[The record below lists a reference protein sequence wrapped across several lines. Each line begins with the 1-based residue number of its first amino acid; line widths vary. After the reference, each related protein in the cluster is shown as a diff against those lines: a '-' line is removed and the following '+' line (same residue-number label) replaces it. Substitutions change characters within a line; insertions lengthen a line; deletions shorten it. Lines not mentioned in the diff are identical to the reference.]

1 MTFTPSSAS
10 GRARPARAGRRAL
23 LIATSV
29 ALVSG
34 ALLPAAGS
42 ASASVPASFADR
54 PGSLGRQAAAP
65 LKDPVKEY
73 DITLLTGDVVHYT
86 DGVGKQDTVTVDRPD
101 GAVGGVHVQ
110 QAGDDLYVL
119 PDEAGSLLA
128 AGKLD
133 RRLFNV
139 SALARMGYDDKRS
152 GGIPVIATYP
162 ASRGRSLPAAP
173 RGAKKI
179 RTLDSIHGAAL
190 KAGKDTVRAFWNDIA
205 RTSTARSLDNG
216 IDRLWLDGRVEA
228 ALKDSVPQVNAPQ
241 AWAEG
246 YDGKGSKV
254 AVLDTGIDAT
264 HPDVKDRILETKS
277 FVPGE
282 EVVDK
287 NGHGTHVASTIAGS
301 GAASEGVNKG
311 VAPGAGLIIGKVL
324 GDSGS
329 GEDSGIIEAMEW
341 AKAEGADVVSMSL
354 GSSIPDDGSDPM
366 SQAVDALSA
375 DGGPLFVI
383 AAGNSYGAG
392 TIGSPGSAQKALTVA
407 AVDKKDKRADFSSM
421 GPLVRSYGLKPDLS
435 APGVDINAAAS
446 QSVPGM
452 NGMYQSMSGTS
463 MATPHVAGAAAIL
476 KQRHPDWS
484 GQRIKDALMSSSKRL
499 DAYTPYEQGTG
510 RLDVKAAVDT
520 TIEATGSVEVASYQ
534 WPHSAS
540 DPVARR
546 TITYRNTGAKDVTLD
561 LAMDTDA
568 EAYTLSTKRLTV
580 PAGSTAEA
588 VLSLDPSK
596 VANDTRFSGQVIA
609 TDEAGTTVA
618 HTGFALY
625 KEQELYDMTLRLRDR
640 AGKPMD
646 GVVVL
651 AALGDRDLGLVQVSG
666 ETTLRLPPGN
676 YTAWT
681 SADVAGDRADSKAV
695 AFLAAPETILDK
707 ATTVT
712 LDASKAHKVSVRT
725 PKETETR
732 QLRYD
737 MARTAPDGTVQ
748 RDAYQIPLIYDQ
760 LWASPTKKVT
770 QGSFSFLTR
779 WRQGEKQIGLTADG
793 RDVPVTAQLGSFVAE
808 NSEKK
813 PAGVFAG
820 NGAVADYDGLNVKGK
835 AVVIRRSDAVA
846 PADRLANAVA
856 AGAEALF
863 VVNDGDGVLMESY
876 TPYGTTGAIPVAS
889 VQRLAGENLIKAV
902 QAGRKLTIAQ
912 HKFARYVYDLVDRH
926 DGAVPDRSLEFAPS
940 VRQLAKVENTF
951 YGHKDML
958 GGGYRY
964 DIPDY
969 GPGIGFEEYE
979 KFPGTRDEWV
989 TPLPGASFWYEN
1001 HSILDAAGSGGAQE
1015 MRSGELD
1022 YTAGRTY
1029 PAQWFAPITR
1039 PRLGTGYW
1047 GPFRSVYNDIQFNFT
1062 PWTDSGAG
1070 HSGAMPEDEYDTTT
1084 TAFYQGDTLIK
1095 KVKGRAGFAWDVSP
1109 EKLPYRFVLDSTRD
1123 GDMWK
1128 TSTRTHT
1135 EWNFV
1140 SGAMDENGPYQADIP
1155 MLQLDYKVDTD
1166 LAGDVGAGKWT
1177 EIGLTSGTQEWLE
1190 GAVRAAKASLSVSYD
1205 DGKTWEA
1212 VQLRKDAAG
1221 SWTARFKTPKAGS
1234 SFVSLKAHAEAA
1246 DGLGVDQ
1253 EITRAFG
1260 LK

>member
-1 MTFTPSSAS
+1 MTFTSSSAS
-10 GRARPARAGRRAL
+10 GRARSARAGRRAL

-42 ASASVPASFADR
+42 ASAAAGQSGPVD
-54 PGSLGRQAAAP
+54 RQAAA
-65 LKDPVKEY
+65 PVKEY
-73 DITLLTGDVVHYT
+73 DITLLTGDVVHYS

-119 PDEAGSLLA
+119 PDETNSLLA

-139 SALARMGYDDKRS
+139 SALAKMRYDDRKS
-152 GGIPVIATYP
+152 GGIPLIATYS
-162 ASRGRSLPAAP
+162 ASQGRSLPAAP
-173 RGAKKI
+173 RGAKKT
-179 RTLDSIHGAAL
+179 RTLESIHGAAL
-190 KAGKDTVRAFWNDIA
+190 KAGKDTARAFWNDIA
-205 RTSTARSLDNG
+205 RTPTARSLDNG
-216 IDRLWLDGRVEA
+216 IAKLWLDGRVEV
-228 ALKDSVPQVNAPQ
+228 ALKDSVPQVDAPQ

-254 AVLDTGIDAT
+254 AVLDSGVDAT
-264 HPDVKDRILETKS
+264 HPDVKDRILESRS

-287 NGHGTHVASTIAGS
+287 HGHGTHVASTIAGS
-301 GAASEGVNKG
+301 GAASEGINKG
-311 VAPGAGLIIGKVL
+311 VAPGAGLINGKVL
-324 GDSGS
+324 GDSGY

-383 AAGNSYGAG
+383 AAGNAYGAG
-392 TIGSPGSAQKALTVA
+392 TIGSPGSAEKALTVA
-407 AVDKKDKRADFSSM
+407 AVDRKDNRAAFSSM

-446 QSVPGM
+446 QAVPGVS
-452 NGMYQSMSGTS
+452 GMYRSMSGTS

-484 GQRIKDALMSSSKRL
+484 GQRIKDALMSSSKKL
-499 DAYTPYEQGTG
+499 DAYTPYQQGTG

-520 TIEATGSVEVASYQ
+520 TIEATGSVAVASYN

-540 DPVARR
+540 DPVAQR

-561 LAMDTDA
+561 LATGTDA
-568 EAYTLSTKRLTV
+568 EAYTLSAKQLTV

-596 VANDTRFSGQVIA
+596 VANDTQFSGQVIA
-609 TDEAGTTVA
+609 KDAAGTVVA
-618 HTGFALY
+618 HTGFALN
-625 KEQELYDMTLRLRDR
+625 KERELYDLTLRLRDR
-640 AGKPMD
+640 DGKPMD
-646 GVVVL
+646 GLVVIG
-651 AALGDRDLGLVQVSG
+651 ALGDPDLGIIPVSG

-676 YTAWT
+676 YSAW
-681 SADVAGDRADSKAV
+681 SSVDIAGDRADSKAV

-707 ATTVT
+707 AATVT
-712 LDASKAHKVSVRT
+712 LDASKARKVSVRT

-748 RDAYQIPLIYDQ
+748 RDAYQIPLTYDQ

-779 WRQGEKQIGLTADG
+779 WRQGEKQLDVSAEG
-793 RDVPVTAQLGSFVAE
+793 RDVPVFPQGGAAIAE
-808 NSEKK
+808 DGEKK
-813 PAGVFAG
+813 LAGVFAG
-820 NGAVADYDGLNVKGK
+820 NGAVADYEGLNVKGK
-835 AVVIRRSDAVA
+835 AVIIRSSDAVA
-846 PADRLANAVA
+846 PADRLAGAVA

-876 TPYGTTGAIPVAS
+876 TPWGTKGTIPVAS
-889 VQRLAGENLIKAV
+889 VQRLAGEDLIKSV
-902 QAGRKLTIAQ
+902 QQGAKLTIDQ
-912 HKFARYVYDLVDRH
+912 HRFARYVYDLVDRH
-926 DGAVPDRSLEFAPS
+926 DGVVPDRSLEFAPS
-940 VRQLAKVENTF
+940 PRQLAKVENTF
-951 YGHKDML
+951 YGHKGVL
-958 GGGYRY
+958 GAGFRY

-969 GPGIGFEEYE
+969 GPGLGFEEYE
-979 KFPGTRDEWV
+979 KFPGTREEWV

-1001 HSILDAAGSGGAQE
+1001 HSIFNATETDFAQE
-1015 MRSGELD
+1015 MRSGDLD

-1029 PAQWFAPITR
+1029 PAEWFAPITR

-1047 GPFRSVYNDIQFNFT
+1047 GPFRTIYNDIQFNLT

-1070 HSGAMPEDEYDTTT
+1070 HAGDMYADEYDTTT

-1095 KVKGRAGFAWDVSP
+1095 KVKGRAGYAWDVSP
-1109 EKLPYRFVLDSTRD
+1109 EKLPYRFVLDATRD
-1123 GDMWK
+1123 ADVWK

-1140 SGAMDENGPYQADIP
+1140 SGAMDENGPGKADIP
-1155 MLQLDYKVDTD
+1155 LLQLDYKVGTD
-1166 LAGDVGAGKWT
+1166 LAGDVKADKWT
-1177 EIGLTSGTQEWLE
+1177 EIGLTSGTQEWLK
-1190 GAVRAAKASLSVSYD
+1190 GAVKATKASLSVSYD
-1205 DGKTWEA
+1205 DGKSWNA
-1212 VQLRKDAAG
+1212 VELRKTSEG
-1221 SWTARFKTPKAGS
+1221 NWTARFTTPKQAGG
-1234 SFVSLKAHAEAA
+1234 FVSIKAHAETE

-1253 EITRAFG
+1253 EIIRAFG

>member
-10 GRARPARAGRRAL
+10 GRARSARAGRRAL

-42 ASASVPASFADR
+42 ASAAAGKSGPVD
-54 PGSLGRQAAAP
+54 RQAAA
-65 LKDPVKEY
+65 PVKEY
-73 DITLLTGDVVHYT
+73 DITLLTGDVVHYS

-119 PDEAGSLLA
+119 PDEANSLLA

-139 SALARMGYDDKRS
+139 SALAKMGYDDKKS
-152 GGIPVIATYP
+152 GGIPLIATYT
-162 ASRGRSLPAAP
+162 ASQGRSLPAAP
-173 RGAKKI
+173 RGAKKT
-179 RTLDSIHGAAL
+179 RTLESIHGAAL
-190 KAGKDTVRAFWNDIA
+190 KAEKDTTRAFWNDIA
-205 RTSTARSLDNG
+205 RTATARSLDNG
-216 IDRLWLDGRVEA
+216 IAKLWLDGRVEA

-282 EVVDK
+282 EVLDK
-287 NGHGTHVASTIAGS
+287 HGHGTHVASTIAGS
-301 GAASEGVNKG
+301 GAASAGVNKG
-311 VAPGAGLIIGKVL
+311 VAPGADLIIGKVL
-324 GDSGS
+324 SNEGS
-329 GEDSGIIEAMEW
+329 GADSGIIEAMEW

-375 DGGPLFVI
+375 DDGPLFVI
-383 AAGNSYGAG
+383 AAGNAYGAG
-392 TIGSPGSAQKALTVA
+392 TIGSPGSAEKALTVA
-407 AVDKKDKRADFSSM
+407 AVDKQDNRADFSSM

-435 APGVDINAAAS
+435 APGVNINAAAS
-446 QSVPGM
+446 QAVPGVS
-452 NGMYQSMSGTS
+452 GMYRSMSGTS
-463 MATPHVAGAAAIL
+463 MATPHVAGAAAVL

-484 GQRIKDALMSSSKRL
+484 GQRIKDALMSSSKKL

-520 TIEATGSVEVASYQ
+520 TIEATGSVAVASYD

-540 DPVARR
+540 DPVAQR
-546 TITYRNTGAKDVTLD
+546 TITYRNTGTKDVTLD
-561 LAMDTDA
+561 LATDTDA
-568 EAYTLSTKRLTV
+568 DAYTLSTKQLTV

-596 VANDTRFSGQVIA
+596 VASGTQFSGQVIA
-609 TDEAGTTVA
+609 KDAAGTVVA
-618 HTGFALY
+618 HTGFALN
-625 KEQELYDMTLRLRDR
+625 KERELYDLTLRLRDR
-640 AGKPMD
+640 DGKPMD
-646 GVVVL
+646 GLVVIGE
-651 AALGDRDLGLVQVSG
+651 LGDPNLGLVQVSG

-676 YTAWT
+676 YTAW
-681 SADVAGDRADSKAV
+681 SSVDIAGDRADSKAV

-712 LDASKAHKVSVRT
+712 LDASKARKVSVRT

-748 RDAYQIPLIYDQ
+748 RDAYQIPLTYDQ

-779 WRQGEKQIGLTADG
+779 WRQGEKQLDVSAEG
-793 RDVPVTAQLGSFVAE
+793 RDVPVHPQGGAAIAE
-808 NSEKK
+808 NGEKK
-813 PAGVFAG
+813 LAGVFAG
-820 NGAVADYDGLNVKGK
+820 NGAVADYKGLNVKGK
-835 AVVIRRSDAVA
+835 AVVIRSSDAVA

-856 AGAEALF
+856 AGAGALF

-876 TPYGTTGAIPVAS
+876 TPYGTKGAIPVAS
-889 VQRLAGENLIKAV
+889 VQRLAGEDLIKSV
-902 QAGRKLTIAQ
+902 QRGAKLTIDQ
-912 HKFARYVYDLVDRH
+912 HRYARYVYDLVDRH
-926 DGAVPDRSLEFAPS
+926 DGVVPDRSLAFAPS
-940 VRQLAKVENTF
+940 TGQLAKVENTF
-951 YGHKDML
+951 YGHKDVL
-958 GGGYRY
+958 GAGFRY

-969 GPGIGFEEYE
+969 GPGLGFEEYE
-979 KFPGTRDEWV
+979 KFPGTREEWV
-989 TPLPGASFWYEN
+989 NPLPGASFWYEN
-1001 HSILDAAGSGGAQE
+1001 HSVFNSAETGFAHE
-1015 MRSGELD
+1015 MRSGDLD

-1029 PAQWFAPITR
+1029 SAEWFAPISR

-1047 GPFRSVYNDIQFNFT
+1047 GPFRTVYNDMQFNLT
-1062 PWTDSGAG
+1062 AWTDSGAG
-1070 HSGAMPEDEYDTTT
+1070 HSGSMPEDEYDTTT
-1084 TAFYQGDTLIK
+1084 TAIYQGDTLIK
-1095 KVKGRAGFAWDVSP
+1095 KVAGRAGYFGDLSP

-1123 GDMWK
+1123 GDLWK

-1140 SGAMDENGPYQADIP
+1140 SGAMDENGPYRADLP
-1155 MLQLDYKVDTD
+1155 LLQLDYKVHTD
-1166 LAGDVGAGKWT
+1166 LAGDVKAGQWT
-1177 EIGLTSGTQEWLE
+1177 EIGLTSGTQEWLD
-1190 GAVRAAKASLSVSYD
+1190 GAVKAKKASLSVSYD
-1205 DGKTWEA
+1205 DGKTWDA
-1212 VQLRKDAAG
+1212 VELRKTSEG
-1221 SWTARFKTPKAGS
+1221 NWTARFKTPKKAGG
-1234 SFVSLKAHAEAA
+1234 FVSIKAHSEAG
-1246 DGLGVDQ
+1246 DGLGIDQ
-1253 EITRAFG
+1253 EIIRAFG